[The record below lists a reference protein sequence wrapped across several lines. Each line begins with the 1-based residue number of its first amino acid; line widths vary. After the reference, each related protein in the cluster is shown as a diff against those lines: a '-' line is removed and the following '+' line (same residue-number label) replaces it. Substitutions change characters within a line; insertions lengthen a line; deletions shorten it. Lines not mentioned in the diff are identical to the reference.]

1 MRWSFS
7 MWKETHQMSAEK
19 LIHRTTLSF
28 SGRQML
34 CTVPALLLMLAFAL
48 KRDPTPVLLLH
59 KNGPRPPSSPQ
70 PYAGDWC
77 RSDPGQQRQDIR
89 RRMSNRDIF
98 ARGEKPCYTPS

>member
-28 SGRQML
+28 SGRQIL

-59 KNGPRPPSSPQ
+59 KNGPRPIAVAHARCWRWVLARPS
-70 PYAGDWC
+70 Y
-77 RSDPGQQRQDIR
+77 RL
-89 RRMSNRDIF
+89 RRMPNARTPRDIVASIP
-98 ARGEKPCYTPS
+98 ARLW